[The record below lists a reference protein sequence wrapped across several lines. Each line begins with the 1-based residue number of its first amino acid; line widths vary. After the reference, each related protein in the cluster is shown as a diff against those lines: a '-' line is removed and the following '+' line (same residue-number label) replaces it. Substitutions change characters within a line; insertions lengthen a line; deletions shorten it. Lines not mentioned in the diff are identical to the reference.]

1 VEGQLITRNYDL
13 FDFVHTVLPTELP
26 LKEFYAEYSNLYR
39 DAIPLTRSVNTLKRF
54 PLKEMPTALLKSL
67 RILVM
72 LRNAYRDYD
81 SEGAI
86 KASR

>member
-1 VEGQLITRNYDL
+1 MITRNYDL

-54 PLKEMPTALLKSL
+54 PLKEMPAALLKSF
-67 RILVM
+67 RILGM

-86 KASR
+86 RATQ